1 LYTLA
6 VPLAL
11 QSPDKELRILKGAGH
26 FIWREQGNQAVFT
39 DVIAWLRAHGS
50 TDARLA
56 DA

>member
-1 LYTLA
+1 MFA
-6 VPLAL
+6 MPLIL

-39 DVIAWLRAHGS
+39 DVLAWLKVHGS